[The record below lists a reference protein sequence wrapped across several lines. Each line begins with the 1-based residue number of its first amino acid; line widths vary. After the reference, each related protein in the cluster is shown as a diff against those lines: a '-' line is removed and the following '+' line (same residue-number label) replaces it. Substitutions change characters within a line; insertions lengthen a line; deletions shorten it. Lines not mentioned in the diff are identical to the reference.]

1 MACANAAAKAY
12 RAGQAAMARGDYQLA
27 LSSFMWASTLE
38 PDMAM
43 FLHATA
49 GAFKKLGD
57 YHEAEQLYRKSVDIA
72 ESTLSVGHPLVAVAA
87 YNLVELYETQE
98 RFEEA
103 QTLST
108 RVTGAL
114 DQSEAI
120 QTNNRNLPR
129 LAHLLVRANRR
140 ADGEKLLRKALA
152 DRKKTFG
159 ADSSNAASCRAAL
172 WKFLAIAPARRKSLA
187 PPNGRAVE
195 KATAS

>member
-12 RAGQAAMARGDYQLA
+12 RAGQAAMARDEYKSA
-27 LSSFMWASTLE
+27 LTSFMWASTLE
-38 PDMAM
+38 PDKAT

-49 GAFKKLGD
+49 GAFIKLGD
-57 YHEAEQLYRKSVDIA
+57 YHEAEDLYLKSLDIA
-72 ESTLSVGHPLVAVAA
+72 EISLGIGHPLVAVAA
-87 YNLVELYETQE
+87 YNLVELYESQE

-108 RVTGAL
+108 WVTGAL

-120 QTNNRNLPR
+120 QANNRNLPR
-129 LAHLLVRANRR
+129 LAQLLVWADRR

-159 ADSSNAASCRAAL
+159 IGSPNAASCRAVL
-172 WKFLAIAPARRKSLA
+172 WKFLATANPSQDTCPA
-187 PPNGRAVE
+187 
-195 KATAS
+195 

>member
-27 LSSFMWASTLE
+27 LTSFMWASTLE
-38 PDMAM
+38 PDNAM

-49 GAFKKLGD
+49 GAYIKLGD
-57 YHEAEQLYRKSVDIA
+57 YHEAEQLYHKSVDIA
-72 ESTLSVGHPLVAVAA
+72 EVTLGVGHPLVAAAA

-108 RVTGAL
+108 RVTAAL

-129 LAHLLVRANRR
+129 LAQLLLRADRR

-159 ADSSNAASCRAAL
+159 VDSPNAASCRTAL
-172 WKFLAIAPARRKSLA
+172 WEFLSSGKSKKACPA
-187 PPNGRAVE
+187 
-195 KATAS
+195 